1 MSSFEFRE
9 NQRSEGGISF
19 GALLNFCPF
28 LLNLFF
34 DLVAVCNKKSAQNAV
49 ERFCDFREN
58 GRRRGRAFEITFP
71 LITWYLLTCRLGY
84 RAV

>member
-1 MSSFEFRE
+1 MK
-9 NQRSEGGISF
+9 ISAVKTVFHF

-28 LLNLFF
+28 LLKLFS
-34 DLVAVCNKKSAQNAV
+34 DLGIFCNKKSAQNAF

-58 GRRRGRAFEITFP
+58 RRRRGRAFEIKFP
-71 LITWYLLTCRLGY
+71 LIIWYLLMCRLGY